1 MLYVELA
8 NVTGDWMW
16 HSGRID
22 NMPEVRLG
30 WFDKLMLEK
39 ANDKL
44 GNIGGGGWLIA
55 WCD

>member
-39 ANDKL
+39 VNDKL